1 MNKDDMTD
9 AMLAG
14 MEAGSAIF
22 ANPVMKLSALS
33 QVMANFAAVAK
44 VAHGIECDL
53 GPALSND
60 RSSMLVNLR
69 DTALE
74 HIAAIMQQIKN
85 EPTP

>member
-22 ANPVMKLSALS
+22 ANPMMKLSALS

-44 VAHGIECDL
+44 VAHEIECDL
-53 GPALSND
+53 GAARTGEQCLQLL
-60 RSSMLVNLR
+60 RIR
-69 DTALE
+69 DTAME
-74 HIAAIMQQIKN
+74 HIEALMQQIKN